1 MRFLCITLTAV
12 AALPLFAEDGTLL
25 AESGDSPEFSVY
37 SASGAT
43 YSAAKSA
50 SSEIAALPPVFSR
63 AGETVTATPPSGSN
77 VKTLSSPSLVSV
89 LDEGGVWSLFNS
101 VQGSARIGVAWAVYD
116 DGGTLASS
124 ASSGDYGVDSKQ
136 PGPDRK
142 ARLENMLPV
151 SYSGDNWVRDVSA
164 AATLTFVSPDGD
176 ETVLNLTG
184 AGATTQ
190 FRFDKSGSWT
200 VTLTMADGATR
211 TALINVSGGLV
222 ISFT

>member
-12 AALPLFAEDGTLL
+12 AALPLFAVDGTLL

-37 SASGAT
+37 SAPGAT

-50 SSEIAALPPVFSR
+50 SSEIASLPPVFSR
-63 AGETVTATPPSGSN
+63 AGETVTPTSPGG
-77 VKTLSSPSLVSV
+77 VVTTLSSPSLVSV

-151 SYSGDNWVRDVSA
+151 SYSGDNWVRDVAA

-184 AGATTQ
+184 TGATTQ

-200 VTLTMADGATR
+200 VTLTMADGVTR
-211 TALINVSGGLV
+211 TAVISVSGGFV

>member
-1 MRFLCITLTAV
+1 MRFFCITLTAV
-12 AALPLFAEDGTLL
+12 AALPLFAVDGTLR

-37 SASGAT
+37 SAAGAT

-63 AGETVTATPPSGSN
+63 AGETVTATSPGG
-77 VKTLSSPSLVSV
+77 VVTTLSTPSLVAV
-89 LDEGGVWSLFNS
+89 LDEGGVWTLDNS

-151 SYSGDNWVRDVSA
+151 SYSGDNWARDVAA

-184 AGATTQ
+184 TGATTQ
-190 FRFDKSGSWT
+190 FRFDRSGSWT

-211 TALINVSGGLV
+211 TAVINVNNGFV
-222 ISFT
+222 ISFK

>member
-12 AALPLFAEDGTLL
+12 AALPLFAVDGTLL

-37 SASGAT
+37 SAPGAT

-63 AGETVTATPPSGSN
+63 AGETVTATSPGG
-77 VKTLSSPSLVSV
+77 VVTTLSSPSLVSV

-151 SYSGDNWVRDVSA
+151 SYSGDNWARDVAA

-184 AGATTQ
+184 MGATTQ

-200 VTLTMADGATR
+200 VTLTMADGVTR
-211 TALINVSGGLV
+211 TAVISVSGGFV

>member
-12 AALPLFAEDGTLL
+12 AALPLFAVDGTLL

-37 SASGAT
+37 SAPGAT

-63 AGETVTATPPSGSN
+63 AGETVTATSPGG
-77 VKTLSSPSLVSV
+77 VVTTLSSPSLVSV

-151 SYSGDNWVRDVSA
+151 SYSGDNWVRDVAA

-184 AGATTQ
+184 TGATTQ

-200 VTLTMADGATR
+200 VTLTMADGVTR
-211 TALINVSGGLV
+211 TAVISVSGGFV